1 MFMAG
6 RTYMEK
12 VRFKIG
18 VKDRRGERSQLVSSY
33 KCTAYRFT
41 QHAATTDRQSQRL
54 SSLRDTSEQLI
65 QQ

>member
-18 VKDRRGERSQLVSSY
+18 VKDRRGQRSKLVSSY

-41 QHAATTDRQSQRL
+41 QHAATTDRQ
-54 SSLRDTSEQLI
+54 
-65 QQ
+65 